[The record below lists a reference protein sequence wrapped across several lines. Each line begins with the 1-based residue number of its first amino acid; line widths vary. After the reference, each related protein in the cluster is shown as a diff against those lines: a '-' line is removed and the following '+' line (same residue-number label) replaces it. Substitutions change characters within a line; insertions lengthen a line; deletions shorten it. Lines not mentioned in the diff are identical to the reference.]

1 MIAIEPTLLFLV
13 MKIFLCI
20 PCVILE
26 VYYITGS
33 VEVAKQDLI
42 EELKKSKDITGIKK
56 MKVEKVKM
64 EEQHEKELVSEISK
78 QLSVDSFVG
87 KVSC

>member
-1 MIAIEPTLLFLV
+1 M
-13 MKIFLCI
+13 
-20 PCVILE
+20 
-26 VYYITGS
+26 YRITGS

-87 KVSC
+87 KVCSWSSLYFVL

>member
-1 MIAIEPTLLFLV
+1 
-13 MKIFLCI
+13 
-20 PCVILE
+20 
-26 VYYITGS
+26 
-33 VEVAKQDLI
+33 
-42 EELKKSKDITGIKK
+42 

-87 KVSC
+87 KVSRWFDFILFS

>member
-1 MIAIEPTLLFLV
+1 M
-13 MKIFLCI
+13 
-20 PCVILE
+20 
-26 VYYITGS
+26 YHITGS

-78 QLSVDSFVG
+78 HLSVDSFVE
-87 KVSC
+87 KVSCWFEF

>member
-1 MIAIEPTLLFLV
+1 
-13 MKIFLCI
+13 MKICLCI
-20 PCVILE
+20 SSSKRCKLYHIA
-26 VYYITGS
+26 GS

-78 QLSVDSFVG
+78 QLSVDSFVE
-87 KVSC
+87 KVSCWFEF

>member
-1 MIAIEPTLLFLV
+1 MYSMFFLFLKV
-13 MKIFLCI
+13 KNVLHN
-20 PCVILE
+20 
-26 VYYITGS
+26 ITGS

-87 KVSC
+87 KVSRWFDFILFS

>member
-1 MIAIEPTLLFLV
+1 M
-13 MKIFLCI
+13 
-20 PCVILE
+20 
-26 VYYITGS
+26 YRITGS

-78 QLSVDSFVG
+78 QLSVDSFVE
-87 KVSC
+87 KVSCWFKFYFKVCLKIIFDFSD

>member
-1 MIAIEPTLLFLV
+1 
-13 MKIFLCI
+13 MKICLCI
-20 PCVILE
+20 LSSERCKM
-26 VYYITGS
+26 YCITGS

-78 QLSVDSFVG
+78 QLSVDSFVE
-87 KVSC
+87 KVSCWLEF

>member
-1 MIAIEPTLLFLV
+1 M
-13 MKIFLCI
+13 
-20 PCVILE
+20 
-26 VYYITGS
+26 YHITGS

-78 QLSVDSFVG
+78 QLSVDSFVE
-87 KVSC
+87 KVSCWFEF

>member
-1 MIAIEPTLLFLV
+1 
-13 MKIFLCI
+13 MKICLCFLSSKRCKM
-20 PCVILE
+20 
-26 VYYITGS
+26 YHITGS

-78 QLSVDSFVG
+78 QLSVDSFVE
-87 KVSC
+87 KVSCWFEF

>member
-1 MIAIEPTLLFLV
+1 M
-13 MKIFLCI
+13 
-20 PCVILE
+20 
-26 VYYITGS
+26 YYITGS

-78 QLSVDSFVG
+78 QLSVDSFVE
-87 KVSC
+87 KVSCWFKF